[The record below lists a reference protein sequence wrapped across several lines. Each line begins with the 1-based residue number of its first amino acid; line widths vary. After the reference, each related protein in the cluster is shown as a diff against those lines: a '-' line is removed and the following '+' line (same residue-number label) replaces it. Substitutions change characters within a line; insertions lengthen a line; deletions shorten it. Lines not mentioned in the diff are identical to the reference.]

1 MIVGVPVVGWCFK
14 AAEYKD
20 SALIDWNSCTSP
32 TCTVTDAYSTENM
45 YYWEDSRNGDYNYDP
60 RLQLFMCDKE

>member
-1 MIVGVPVVGWCFK
+1 M

-32 TCTVTDAYSTENM
+32 TCTVTDAYNTENILLGRFQK
-45 YYWEDSRNGDYNYDP
+45 W
-60 RLQLFMCDKE
+60 